1 MESLENS
8 YDRGLEFELKLE
20 EISPEKDRAIQSKY
34 RRLMKKF
41 ISENEEVYTVQGYII
56 NEEKESVYNE
66 KNRIRIPRE
75 WD

>member
-1 MESLENS
+1 
-8 YDRGLEFELKLE
+8 
-20 EISPEKDRAIQSKY
+20 
-34 RRLMKKF
+34 MKKF